1 MCIITPATHLHTMY
15 TFNHYILIH
24 LRVYMYNLPHTHTI
38 HTIKNLIFSH
48 MYIVHEHVIIQLS
61 HALAHAH
68 CIVNPH
74 YMYKCVHINSLIF
87 QSEQTDK
94 QLHRN

>member
-1 MCIITPATHLHTMY
+1 
-15 TFNHYILIH
+15 
-24 LRVYMYNLPHTHTI
+24 
-38 HTIKNLIFSH
+38 

-94 QLHRN
+94 HLHRN